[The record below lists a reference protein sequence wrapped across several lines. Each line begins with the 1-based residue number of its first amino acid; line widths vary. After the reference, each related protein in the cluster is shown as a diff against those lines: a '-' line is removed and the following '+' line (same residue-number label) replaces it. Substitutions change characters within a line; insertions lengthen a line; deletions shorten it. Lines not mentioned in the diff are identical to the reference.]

1 MYLISKSF
9 SLEVSSDTFETNE
22 YVYILKKKPENDAKD
37 KLQAINV

>member
-22 YVYILKKKPENDAKD
+22 YVYILKKTENDAKD